1 MKHLQLLALAA
12 VLAAASF
19 ASCNKE
25 VNISTPPQSN
35 SLNDSEIRFSADGLD
50 VSVETRTTPVT
61 ELSTFNVLAS
71 TGSAGSESQ
80 AWAPVAVTKSGSTYL
95 TGKYW
100 PAADP
105 SYHFYAS
112 NAALT
117 FAAAGSTVTADGST
131 DVVCAYLPS
140 PTYGEPNVL
149 TFDHIYARVGSFSV
163 ATQSGYEI
171 SAVSATLKN
180 GVSGGTYNL
189 RTGAWSGLSAASD
202 RACASFS
209 GSTSSQSSSNDIW
222 LVPGTYTISVS
233 YTLTKGEYVVPF
245 TKTGSVTLVAGK
257 TNNISTTAV
266 GGAANEIVFS
276 VSLATWGSNPVEM
289 EFVDYLTFT
298 ANADGSSVRLRI
310 YNENGDD
317 PSAAPTLYYSL
328 NGSDYAQWDY
338 SAISMDSGDVL
349 KFYGNN
355 ASGLADYNNREYVRF
370 WISGSVAASGNVMS
384 LISSDMPNTVPCDY
398 CFIYLFYD
406 CTGLTAAPELPATT
420 LASGCYTAMFF
431 GCTGLT
437 AAPELPATTLA
448 SDCYT
453 GMFCNCT
460 GLTAAPKLP
469 ATTLAS
475 GCYSIMFYGCTGL
488 TSAPELPATTLVTNC
503 YSQMFNGCSS
513 LNYIKAMFT
522 TTPSTSYTQNWVSSV
537 ASSGTFVKNSAA
549 SWDVTGTNGVPSGWT
564 VQNAE

>member
-1 MKHLQLLALAA
+1 MTCCLAILVLLDGVELAA
-12 VLAAASF
+12 EELADGDGGGDAHVEGFAAG
-19 ASCNKE
+19 
-25 VNISTPPQSN
+25 
-35 SLNDSEIRFSADGLD
+35 GLD
-50 VSVETRTTPVT
+50 VSVETRATPVT
-61 ELSTFNVLAS
+61 ELATFNVLAS

-140 PTYGEPNVL
+140 PAYGEPNAL

-202 RACASFS
+202 RACASFT
-209 GSTSSQSSSNDIW
+209 GGTSSQSSSNDIW

-266 GGAANEIVFS
+266 GGSASEIVFS
-276 VSLATWGSNPVEM
+276 VSLASW
-289 EFVDYLTFT
+289 
-298 ANADGSSVRLRI
+298 
-310 YNENGDD
+310 
-317 PSAAPTLYYSL
+317 SL
-328 NGSDYAQWDY
+328 NSVDLVFTSDQ
-338 SAISMDSGDVL
+338 VNPHP
-349 KFYGNN
+349 F
-355 ASGLADYNNREYVRF
+355 
-370 WISGSVAASGNVMS
+370 SVAAGR
-384 LISSDMPNTVPCDY
+384 TV
-398 CFIYLFYD
+398 
-406 CTGLTAAPELPATT
+406 
-420 LASGCYTAMFF
+420 
-431 GCTGLT
+431 
-437 AAPELPATTLA
+437 
-448 SDCYT
+448 
-453 GMFCNCT
+453 
-460 GLTAAPKLP
+460 K
-469 ATTLAS
+469 
-475 GCYSIMFYGCTGL
+475 
-488 TSAPELPATTLVTNC
+488 
-503 YSQMFNGCSS
+503 
-513 LNYIKAMFT
+513 FT
-522 TTPSTSYTQNWVSSV
+522 TANLMYEGSATNKWHLMEHPWSMVESNVLS
-537 ASSGTFVKNSAA
+537 SSGTIALFGWATSGYNSKNPWMTSTTNEDYGPALDSGEWDPAA
-549 SWDVTGTNGVPSGWT
+549 SWDWGKYNSIYDYSGMLLSDTRVLTKNEWSYLLTNANASKGKINGICGLLFFSDDYSHPSGLPAMVYGIDDEDCTYHNSFTSVQFEQMSAAGAIFLPNAGQGNANSGEISKLNDQATYWT
-564 VQNAE
+564 STIRNSGSSYFLIFDGWWAELQGATGRSPRYSVRLVVDE

>member
-1 MKHLQLLALAA
+1 MRE
-12 VLAAASF
+12 SGCF
-19 ASCNKE
+19 Y
-25 VNISTPPQSN
+25 PPHN
-35 SLNDSEIRFSADGLD
+35 SLNDSEIRFSAGGLD
-50 VSVETRTTPVT
+50 VSVETRATPVT
-61 ELSTFNVLAS
+61 ELATFNVLAS

-140 PTYGEPNVL
+140 PAYGEPNAL

-202 RACASFS
+202 RACASFT
-209 GSTSSQSSSNDIW
+209 GGTSSQSSSNDIW

-266 GGAANEIVFS
+266 GGSASEIVFS
-276 VSLATWGSNPVEM
+276 VSLTSWSPNSIDMDWTPTFAGLEIAPGPLYYNGTSFEVKDSWNYDSYNSVYGVNSGSTYFNFIQLGQV
-289 EFVDYLTFT
+289 FDSDGGSFSKSSGSIDN
-298 ANADGSSVRLRI
+298 ANTI
-310 YNENGDD
+310 NGWRV
-317 PSAAPTLYYSL
+317 PTLDEWASIVGTTRAGSTV
-328 NGSDYAQWDY
+328 NGSAGKHYALIKLTGVTH
-338 SAISMDSGDVL
+338 AGSGTP
-349 KFYGNN
+349 N
-355 ASGLADYNNREYVRF
+355 GLLIFPDGKT
-370 WISGSVAASGNVMS
+370 ISGKALSGV
-384 LISSDMPNTVPCDY
+384 DNTTQTTGVTLSELNT
-398 CFIYLFYD
+398 YLNQGCAF
-406 CTGLTAAPELPATT
+406 LS
-420 LASGCYTAMFF
+420 ASGCYRD
-431 GCTGLT
+431 GDGWGLGGTGGRYWS
-437 AAPELPATTLA
+437 ATEDDGSSACRLYFNNGRLDA
-448 SDCYT
+448 SFSDD
-453 GMFCNCT
+453 
-460 GLTAAPKLP
+460 K
-469 ATTLAS
+469 
-475 GCYSIMFYGCTGL
+475 
-488 TSAPELPATTLVTNC
+488 
-503 YSQMFNGCSS
+503 
-513 LNYIKAMFT
+513 
-522 TTPSTSYTQNWVSSV
+522 TSYFYSV
-537 ASSGTFVKNSAA
+537 RLVR
-549 SWDVTGTNGVPSGWT
+549 
-564 VQNAE
+564 